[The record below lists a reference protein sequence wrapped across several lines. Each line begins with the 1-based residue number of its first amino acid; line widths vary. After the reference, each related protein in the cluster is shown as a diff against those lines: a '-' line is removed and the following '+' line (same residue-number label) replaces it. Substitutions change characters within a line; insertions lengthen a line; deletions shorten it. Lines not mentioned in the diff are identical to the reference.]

1 MKKVLL
7 VLVTVAL
14 LTSCGKSL
22 RSAGGEVTGVR
33 SVAFNE
39 PAPYGM
45 VWLKEVRS
53 RWVPPTRI
61 PCGESCRRRRV
72 SFDAFWM
79 DQTEVTNAKYRQFV
93 YYVRDSIIRERW
105 RTRLMEATI
114 CSRSRKTVTGSLS
127 LRIWTGT
134 VRFLGD
140 GRTRMSNVR

>member
-45 VWLKEVRS
+45 VLVKRGSFEMGPADKDSLWGIMPETK
-53 RWVPPTRI
+53 
-61 PCGESCRRRRV
+61 GV

-93 YYVRDSIIRERW
+93 YYVRDSIIRER
-105 RTRLMEATI
+105 LADPAYGGNV
-114 CSRSRKTVTGSLS
+114 CSRSRKTVTGNLS
-127 LRIWTGT
+127 LRIGLEPSDSLETGE
-134 VRFLGD
+134 RG
-140 GRTRMSNVR
+140 

>member
-45 VWLKEVRS
+45 VLVKRGSFEMGPADKDSLWGIMPETK
-53 RWVPPTRI
+53 
-61 PCGESCRRRRV
+61 GV

-105 RTRLMEATI
+105 RTGLWRQ
-114 CSRSRKTVTGSLS
+114 RSVQDHGRPLRGACHSAFGLEPSDSLETGE
-127 LRIWTGT
+127 RG
-134 VRFLGD
+134 
-140 GRTRMSNVR
+140 

>member
-45 VWLKEVRS
+45 VLVKRGSFRS
-53 RWVPPTRI
+53 
-61 PCGESCRRRRV
+61 EERRV
-72 SFDAFWM
+72 
-79 DQTEVTNAKYRQFV
+79 
-93 YYVRDSIIRERW
+93 
-105 RTRLMEATI
+105 
-114 CSRSRKTVTGSLS
+114 G
-127 LRIWTGT
+127 
-134 VRFLGD
+134 
-140 GRTRMSNVR
+140 

>member
-45 VWLKEVRS
+45 VLVKRGSFEMGPADKDSLWGIMPETK
-53 RWVPPTRI
+53 
-61 PCGESCRRRRV
+61 GV

-79 DQTEVTNAKYRQFV
+79 DQTEVTNAKYRQ
-93 YYVRDSIIRERW
+93 
-105 RTRLMEATI
+105 
-114 CSRSRKTVTGSLS
+114 TVTGSLS

>member
-45 VWLKEVRS
+45 VLVKRGSFEMGPADKDSLWGIMPETK
-53 RWVPPTRI
+53 
-61 PCGESCRRRRV
+61 GV

-93 YYVRDSIIRERW
+93 YYVRDSIIRER
-105 RTRLMEATI
+105 LH
-114 CSRSRKTVTGSLS
+114 
-127 LRIWTGT
+127 
-134 VRFLGD
+134 
-140 GRTRMSNVR
+140 